1 MRNVIYT
8 GLAIAFC
15 LGVGK
20 LLNHYLSGLPAGLYG
35 MILYCFL
42 LQANILN
49 PDKISQTNQWVIRHM
64 GICFVPSAV
73 GVINHFELIKQ
84 HGFTI
89 VISIVLTTFILLTFV
104 GVVAERYLA
113 PQSKH
118 KI

>member
-1 MRNVIYT
+1 MKNVIYT
-8 GLAIAFC
+8 AMAIAFC

-42 LQANILN
+42 LQTNLLN
-49 PDKISQTNQWVIRHM
+49 PEKISQANLWIIRNM

-73 GVINHFELIKQ
+73 GVINHFDLIKQ

-89 VISIVLTTFILLTFV
+89 VITIVLTTFILLTFV
-104 GVVAERYLA
+104 AVVAERYLA
-113 PQSKH
+113 PQSKQN
-118 KI
+118 I